1 MKKYIALF
9 LCLIMMILLVSC
21 DLTQENKGAE
31 SSTAPIEE
39 QPEKDVTEGEDTT
52 GSTES
57 TRVTEAE
64 RAMQMYDAAIRGE
77 ICVVDERLGEIKLKD
92 CRFPSNNW
100 PLSACKILYNAILDM
115 DGDGVNE
122 YVIKSPD
129 HECIILRYY
138 NDKVY
143 SYWLDT
149 VDFYN
154 FNTNGS
160 FHWYDSLEEDEWEC
174 GLSKLVFEG
183 STLNVKSVYSMK
195 YSSNPTKY
203 EYFIGGEVVTKAEY
217 YSYRADIRYERVKF
231 SQFELMPRYP
241 ITAQQAWNLANA
253 YWDNQDGA
261 QGADA
266 GTIWTARIV
275 LIDTPNTETNYY
287 RFAFQVECNVG
298 GGQEGYECMPPRDFK
313 VADQILVNA
322 ITGEVVASTYDP
334 EGKVVSVEEAIEIAK
349 DHATDVNGEIC
360 NEENG
365 YRVEPVVTYS
375 APDHFHVI
383 VVRQHDTI
391 IDRLWI
397 DKYTGELVH
406 SYYLYGKG

>member
-1 MKKYIALF
+1 MKKYIAFL
-9 LCLIMMILLVSC
+9 LCLIMLLSLFSCKKIEDENDIL
-21 DLTQENKGAE
+21 TP
-31 SSTAPIEE
+31 AP
-39 QPEKDVTEGEDTT
+39 DTT
-52 GSTES
+52 D
-57 TRVTEAE
+57 AE
-64 RAMQMYDAAIRGE
+64 DPRGIDDNENNDTVLSKAKKAMEMYEAAINDE
-77 ICVVDERLGEIKLKD
+77 ICVFDERLGQAKLKSL
-92 CRFPSNNW
+92 RFSSNGTS
-100 PLSACKILYNAILDM
+100 LDECKLLKGAILDV
-115 DGDGVNE
+115 DQDSVNE

-149 VDFYN
+149 VDFCN

-160 FHWYDSLEEDEWEC
+160 FHWYDSLEEDEWAC

-183 STLNVKSVYSMK
+183 STLNVRSVYSMK

-203 EYFIGGEVVTKAEY
+203 EYFIGGEAVTIDEY
-217 YSYRADIRYERVKF
+217 YTYRADIWYERVKF

-241 ITAQQAWNLANA
+241 ITAQQAWNLANI

-261 QGADA
+261 QEAGA
-266 GTIWTARIV
+266 GRIWTARIV
-275 LIDTPNTETNYY
+275 LIEVPNSETDYY
-287 RFAFQVECNVG
+287 RFAFQVERNAG

-334 EGKVVSVEEAIEIAK
+334 EGKVISVEEAIGIAK
-349 DHATDVNGEIC
+349 NHATEVNGEIC

-365 YRVEPVVTYS
+365 YRVEPAVTNS

-391 IDRLWI
+391 TDRLWI
-397 DKYTGELVH
+397 DKYTGEVSH

>member
-1 MKKYIALF
+1 MKKYIALL
-9 LCLIMMILLVSC
+9 LCLVMIISMFSC
-21 DLTQENKGAE
+21 NLTQENKDAE
-31 SSTAPIEE
+31 SSTALTEE
-39 QPEKDVTEGEDTT
+39 HPEKDVTEGEDTT

-57 TRVTEAE
+57 TQITEAE
-64 RAMQMYDAAIRGE
+64 RAMQMYEAAIIGE
-77 ICVVDERLGEIKLKD
+77 ICVVDERLGEVKLKN
-92 CRFPSNNW
+92 CRFPSNDW

-154 FNTNGS
+154 FNTDGS
-160 FHWYDSLEEDEWEC
+160 FHWYDNLEEDEWVC
-174 GLSKLVFEG
+174 GLSKIVFDGE
-183 STLNVKSVYSMK
+183 TLNVKSVYSLK
-195 YSSNPTKY
+195 YSPNPSKY
-203 EYFIGGEVVTKAEY
+203 EYFVEGSAVTGTEY
-217 YSYRADIRYERVKF
+217 DSYRWDIRYERVKF
-231 SQFELMPRYP
+231 SQFELMPLYP
-241 ITAQQAWNLANA
+241 VTAQQAWDLANA
-253 YWDNQDGA
+253 YWDNQDGS
-261 QGADA
+261 QGYDI
-266 GTIWTARIV
+266 GKTWTARIV
-275 LIDTPNTETNYY
+275 LIDAPDADANYY
-287 RFAFQVECNVG
+287 RFAFQWEVTSNG
-298 GGQEGYECMPPRDFK
+298 AGMGDECMPPRSTIK
-313 VADQILVNA
+313 DQILVNA
-322 ITGEVVASTYDP
+322 FTGEITASTYDP
-334 EGKVVSVEEAIEIAK
+334 NGKGVSVEEAIEIAK
-349 DHATDVNGEIC
+349 NHATDVNGEIC

-383 VVRQHDTI
+383 VVRRHDII

>member
-1 MKKYIALF
+1 MKRYIALL
-9 LCLIMMILLVSC
+9 LCLVMTISMFSC
-21 DLTQENKGAE
+21 DVTEKNKGAE

-39 QPEKDVTEGEDTT
+39 QPEKDVTEGEETT
-52 GSTES
+52 DSTES
-57 TRVTEAE
+57 TQITEAE
-64 RAMQMYDAAIRGE
+64 RAMQMYEAAIRGE
-77 ICVVDERLGEIKLKD
+77 ICVVDKEQGESKLED
-92 CRFPSNNW
+92 CCFPSNDL
-100 PLSACKILYNAILDM
+100 PLGRCDILYKAILDM
-115 DGDGVNE
+115 DGDGINE

-160 FHWYDSLEEDEWEC
+160 FHWYDSLEEDEWAC

-203 EYFIGGEVVTKAEY
+203 EYFIGGEAVTIDEY
-217 YSYRADIRYERVKF
+217 YTYRADIWYERVKF

-241 ITAQQAWNLANA
+241 ITAQQAWNLANI
-253 YWDNQDGA
+253 YWDNQDGGQA
-261 QGADA
+261 ASA

-275 LIDTPNTETNYY
+275 LIEVPNSETDYY
-287 RFAFQVECNVG
+287 RFAFQVERNTG
-298 GGQEGYECMPPRDFK
+298 GAQEGYECMPPND
-313 VADQILVNA
+313 VQVMDQILVNA
-322 ITGEVVASTYDP
+322 ISGEVLASTYDP
-334 EGKVVSVEEAIEIAK
+334 SGKVVSVEEAIEIAK
-349 DHATDVNGEIC
+349 DHATYVNGEIC

-365 YRVEPVVTYS
+365 YRVEHVVTYS

-383 VVRQHDTI
+383 VVRRHDTI
-391 IDRLWI
+391 TDRLWI